1 MNPLELQVF
10 LTKFVPEM
18 NAILD
23 GRIHKAMLCDNND
36 GVQRALCEVKQA
48 YLQLVQRMQVDAH
61 SSSHGNNP
69 EV

>member
-1 MNPLELQVF
+1 
-10 LTKFVPEM
+10 M

-23 GRIHKAMLCDNND
+23 GRIHKAVLCDNND